1 MYNALHMPE
10 VPDQLEHKP
19 TVGEEIANS
28 LSHGVGLALA
38 LAATPILIVAATRY
52 GSARNMVGVSIF
64 GGSMIALYLAST
76 LYHALT
82 HDGAKRFFRLM
93 DHGAIFILIAGTYT
107 PFTLGVLRGPMGW
120 TVFGLVWGL
129 AIVGL
134 TVKAVFGARFMWL
147 SVGLYLTMG
156 WLALIATPQ
165 LLQRVPLSGL
175 AWILAGGVAY
185 TGGVAFFAAHRIRY
199 SHFAWHLFVIAG
211 TVCHFFAVLWYS
223 T

>member
-1 MYNALHMPE
+1 MPE

-134 TVKAVFGARFMWL
+134 TIKAVFGARFMWL

>member
-1 MYNALHMPE
+1 MSDL
-10 VPDQLEHKP
+10 PDKLELKP

-38 LAATPILIVAATRY
+38 IAATPILIVAATRY
-52 GSARNMVGVSIF
+52 GTAWNMVGVSIF
-64 GGSMIALYLAST
+64 GISMISLYLAST

-82 HDGAKRFFRLM
+82 HNGAKRFFRLM
-93 DHGAIFILIAGTYT
+93 DHSAIFILIAGTYT
-107 PFTLGVLRGPMGW
+107 PFTLGVLRGPWGW
-120 TVFGLVWGL
+120 TIFGLVWGL
-129 AIVGL
+129 AIIGL
-134 TVKAVFGARFMWL
+134 AMKAVFGARFIWF

-156 WLALIATPQ
+156 WIAVIATPQ
-165 LLQRVPLSGL
+165 LLQKVPLSGL

-185 TGGVAFFAAHRIRY
+185 TAGVGFFAAHRIRY

-211 TVCHFFAVLWYS
+211 TICHFFAVLWYS